1 VLLLL
6 TCCTCS
12 CAPVAARWST
22 GVCQNSSHISDGWPV
37 TCSDLL
43 GGWPGKPSRRGS
55 HPMTAAALCTKG
67 NDRHLL
73 LCWSELLFITTV
85 QPCSLMMK
93 PAVLSNGHRG
103 QCPAVDHY
111 QTIQHSSVTGLQ
123 GKLAI

>member
-1 VLLLL
+1 
-6 TCCTCS
+6 
-12 CAPVAARWST
+12 
-22 GVCQNSSHISDGWPV
+22 
-37 TCSDLL
+37 
-43 GGWPGKPSRRGS
+43 
-55 HPMTAAALCTKG
+55 MTAAALCTKG

-93 PAVLSNGHRG
+93 PAVLSNG
-103 QCPAVDHY
+103 CPAVDHH